1 MAGELA
7 TEHPAC
13 KVTIVHS
20 GMHLGEVD
28 KKFHDKVVSCLASVP
43 GEGVKKAL

>member
-1 MAGELA
+1 VAGELA

-28 KKFHDKVVSCLASVP
+28 KKLSCLASVP